1 MHRAHRTY
9 LMKNIKDEK
18 MEEKNTNREYMINS
32 RGEKVHIDL
41 IKGDELMRDTLVNNL
56 LADAEVFRN
65 MLGEFRAKSEARVEE
80 YMNTL
85 MGKYRINAMARSKK
99 GNITLENFAGTAK
112 IQIAVQDTLAFDE
125 KIQLAKMKFD
135 EYFEQVTEG
144 SSEEIKLL
152 INKAF
157 DVDKE
162 GNVDVKKILE
172 LRSYNIRHPKWVE
185 GVALIEEAKKIVYSK
200 RFIRFYRRNDPT
212 NKWEHV
218 SLDLAAV

>member
-1 MHRAHRTY
+1 MV
-9 LMKNIKDEK
+9 
-18 MEEKNTNREYMINS
+18 EYMMNS
-32 RGEKVHIDL
+32 RGEKVHVDL

-56 LADAEVFRN
+56 LADADVFRS
-65 MLGEFRAKSEARVEE
+65 MLGEFRAKSEQRVEE

-85 MGKYRINAMARSKK
+85 MDKYHINAMARSKK
-99 GNITLENFAGTAK
+99 GNITLENFASTAK
-112 IQIAVQDTLAFDE
+112 VQIAVQDTLAFDE

-135 EYFEQVTEG
+135 EYFGVATEG

-185 GVALIEEAKKIVYSK
+185 GVALIEEAKKIVHSK
-200 RFIRFYRRNDPT
+200 RFIRFYRRALPT
-212 NKWEHV
+212 DKWQHV

>member
-1 MHRAHRTY
+1 
-9 LMKNIKDEK
+9 MKA
-18 MEEKNTNREYMINS
+18 KNRNREYMING
-32 RGEKVHIDL
+32 RGEKVHVDL
-41 IKGDELMRDTLVNNL
+41 IKGDELMRDTLVNAL
-56 LADAEVFRN
+56 LADAEVFRG
-65 MLGEFRAKSEARVEE
+65 MLAEFRAKSEQRVEE

-85 MGKYRINAMARSKK
+85 MEKYRINAMARSKK
-99 GNITLENFAGTAK
+99 GNITLENYASTAK
-112 IQIAVQDTLAFDE
+112 IQIAVQDKLAFDE

-135 EYFEQVTEG
+135 EYFEQVTAQ

-172 LRSYNIRHPKWVE
+172 LRSYDIRHPKWVE
-185 GVALIEEAKKIVYSK
+185 GVALIEEAKKVVHSK
-200 RFIRFYRRNDPT
+200 RFIRFYRRNDPDA
-212 NKWEHV
+212 KWEHV

>member
-1 MHRAHRTY
+1 MS
-9 LMKNIKDEK
+9 KE
-18 MEEKNTNREYMINS
+18 NTRREYMING
-32 RGEKVHIDL
+32 RGERVHVDL
-41 IKGDELMRDTLVNNL
+41 IKGDELMRDTLVNAL
-56 LADAEVFRN
+56 LADAEVFRG
-65 MLGEFRAKSEARVEE
+65 MLAEFRAKSEQRVEE

-85 MGKYRINAMARSKK
+85 MEKYRINAMARSKK
-99 GNITLENFAGTAK
+99 GNITLENYASTAK
-112 IQIAVQDTLAFDE
+112 IQIAIQDKLAFDE

-135 EYFEQVTEG
+135 EYFEQVTAQ

-172 LRSYNIRHPKWVE
+172 LRSYDIRHPKWVE
-185 GVALIEEAKKIVYSK
+185 GVALIEEAKKVVHSK
-200 RFIRFYRRNDPT
+200 RFIRFYRRNDPAD
-212 NKWEHV
+212 KWEHV

>member
-1 MHRAHRTY
+1 MS
-9 LMKNIKDEK
+9 
-18 MEEKNTNREYMINS
+18 EEYKINS
-32 RGEKVHIDL
+32 KGEKVHVDL
-41 IKGDELMRDTLVNNL
+41 IKKDDVMRDDLVNGLLDEATAFKGLIKEFREKAEGRVDNYFDELMTKYNI
-56 LADAEVFRN
+56 DAK
-65 MLGEFRAKSEARVEE
+65 AH
-80 YMNTL
+80 T
-85 MGKYRINAMARSKK
+85 KK
-99 GNITLENFAGTAK
+99 GNITLENFSSTAK
-112 IQIAVQDTLAFDE
+112 VQIAISDKLSFDE

-185 GVALIEEAKKIVYSK
+185 GVALIEESKKIVSSK
-200 RFIRFYRRNDPT
+200 SYIRFYMRESSD
-212 NKWEHV
+212 KAWEHV
-218 SLDLAAV
+218 SLDIAAV